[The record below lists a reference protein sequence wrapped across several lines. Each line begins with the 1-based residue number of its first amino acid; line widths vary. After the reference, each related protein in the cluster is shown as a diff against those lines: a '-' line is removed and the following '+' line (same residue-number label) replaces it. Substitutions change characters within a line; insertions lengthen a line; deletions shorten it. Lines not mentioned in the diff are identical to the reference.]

1 MLPANKSSW
10 FSYCLRVLL
19 LLFSGFIVIRTAF
32 YAGAYQEAI
41 ADYHLKFDYL
51 PETKLVW
58 LSFLIYTFAFLAI
71 TIVERYLKDELR
83 KPLLFSLWGLAI
95 IYQLYLVT
103 HYHLLPKVD
112 LEHIYNQVMA
122 CLNDN
127 NPIFSDRNYFGFYTN
142 NIPVA
147 ILIYLVFAPFYH
159 FFGNG
164 IDYMVLG
171 GIWNVICIFVSYVFI
186 YRILTVTS
194 SEKATFPVMLL
205 LLTNPAFYAY
215 APYFYTDT
223 LCLPFLTGGCL
234 LLTHAL
240 KNDER
245 KEQLVFTLIA
255 SIVLSLGYKIRAT
268 TIFLLIAFV
277 VYLLIRRDWK
287 RLVTA
292 VPVVICGVLMAML
305 LVTPIERHFVPYD
318 TKETAVPIT
327 HFLMM
332 GSHDSGMY
340 DQKDVD
346 FTRSFATG
354 QERSEATRQAFL
366 DNLKKTSVSEQL
378 VRIGEKEGFVWSLGS
393 HWYQQY
399 TLEVSEKDPV
409 QELYIGK
416 QSGRMNG
423 FMQAYN
429 LALFLFITVGLLISL
444 IRREDERPLLSMIEI
459 YYFGAVVFY
468 MFWEAHPRHSLC
480 FLPLLTILTIP
491 STFLV
496 ARDNS

>member
-10 FSYCLRVLL
+10 FSYSLKALL
-19 LLFSGFIVIRTAF
+19 LLFSGFVVIRTAF
-32 YAGAYQEAI
+32 YAGAYREAL
-41 ADYHLKFDYL
+41 ADFHLPFDYL
-51 PETKLVW
+51 PKTKLVW
-58 LSFLIYTFAFLAI
+58 LFFLIYVFVFLAI
-71 TIVERYLKDELR
+71 TAGERHLKDELR
-83 KPLLFSLWGLAI
+83 KPLLFSLWGLALL
-95 IYQLYLVT
+95 YQLYLVT

-112 LEHIYNQVMA
+112 LEHIYDQVMS
-122 CLNDN
+122 CLGKSD
-127 NPIFSDRNYFGFYTN
+127 PVFSDTDYYGFYTN

-171 GIWNVICIFVSYVFI
+171 GIWNVFCIFISYVFI
-186 YRILTVTS
+186 YRILAVTS
-194 SEKATFPVMLL
+194 SGKAAFPVMLL
-205 LLTNPAFYAY
+205 LLSNPAFYAY

-240 KNDER
+240 KSDDR
-245 KEQLVFTLIA
+245 KKHLVFTLTA
-255 SIVLSLGYKIRAT
+255 SVVLYLGYRIRAT

-287 RLVTA
+287 QLLTA
-292 VPVVICGVLMAML
+292 VPIIACGVLMTTL
-305 LVTPIERHFVPYD
+305 LISPIERHFVPYD

-346 FTRSFATG
+346 FTRSFSTG
-354 QERSEATRQAFL
+354 QERSDATRQAFL
-366 DNLKKTSVSEQL
+366 NNLNNTSVSEQL

-393 HWYQQY
+393 HWYKQY
-399 TLEVSEKDPV
+399 TLAVSEKDPV

-416 QSGRMNG
+416 QSGRMNA

-429 LALFLFITVGLLISL
+429 LALFLFITAGLLISL
-444 IRREDERPLLSMIEI
+444 VRREEERPILSMIEI
-459 YYFGAVVFY
+459 YYFGAIVFY

-480 FLPLLTILTIP
+480 FLPLLTLLTIP
-491 STFLV
+491 SIIFV